1 MKKENKLSKEKN
13 EKTKEEKM
21 KDKVK
26 ISFSTGNKLSLEDII
41 ENYLCATCIKI

>member
-1 MKKENKLSKEKN
+1 MKKENKLSNKES
-13 EKTKEEKM
+13 EKKKEEKM

-41 ENYLCATCIKI
+41 ENYLCVACIKI